1 MPADPNAR
9 RLHLWTA
16 LILLAVFLAG
26 AATGAGLSVLLRTP
40 RHPGQPHGP
49 AMLPPP
55 LAELGLSPEQVEQAR
70 AIFERHRAEME
81 AAVQA
86 AFPRVRAVQDQVDSE
101 LRAIL
106 TSEQAAR
113 LDAMRARRPPLPG
126 MGPGGPGTPGLG
138 GMEPPR
144 PPPFGPPPGPPLDA
158 RPHPPSPR

>member
-16 LILLAVFLAG
+16 LILLGVFLAG
-26 AATGAGLSVLLRTP
+26 AATGAGLSALLRTP

-86 AFPRVRAVQDQVDSE
+86 AFPRVRAVQEQVDSE

-126 MGPGGPGTPGLG
+126 MGPGGPGTPGSG

-144 PPPFGPPPGPPLDA
+144 PPPFGP
-158 RPHPPSPR
+158 R

>member
-16 LILLAVFLAG
+16 LILLGVFLAG

-40 RHPGQPHGP
+40 RHRGQPHGP

-55 LAELGLSPEQVEQAR
+55 LAELGLSPEQAEQAR

-81 AAVQA
+81 TAVQA
-86 AFPRVRAVQDQVDSE
+86 AFPRVRAVQEQVDSE

-113 LDAMRARRPPLPG
+113 FDAMRARRPPLPG
-126 MGPGGPGTPGLG
+126 MGPGGPGTPGSG
-138 GMEPPR
+138 GTGPPR
-144 PPPFGPPPGPPLDA
+144 PPPFGP
-158 RPHPPSPR
+158 R

>member
-1 MPADPNAR
+1 MPADPNAQ

-16 LILLAVFLAG
+16 LILLGVFLAG
-26 AATGAGLSVLLRTP
+26 AATGAGLSVLLRTR

-49 AMLPPP
+49 GMLPPP

-86 AFPRVRAVQDQVDSE
+86 AFPRLRAVQDQVDSE

-113 LDAMRARRPPLPG
+113 LDAIRARRPLFPG
-126 MGPGGPGTPGLG
+126 MGPGRPGTPGSG

-144 PPPFGPPPGPPLDA
+144 LPPFGP
-158 RPHPPSPR
+158 R